1 MSAVMKASVAGE
13 LVEADEFFAPTPYGL
28 IDGLFGQ
35 YNAMRARVER
45 LSALMD
51 DENGMALGYFKT
63 GNANDD
69 SRFPDASRLFRV
81 GPAIK
86 ALDADFWQRTL
97 NLTDVYNAMPQK
109 RRDEWNESIRE
120 LKTPEFT
127 EDNVSATMEALMAAR
142 GQFLAERVDGIFR
155 GLSGEH
161 VTNSPMAFGK
171 RMILSYMF
179 SDWGG
184 VNSSKSGLVN
194 DLRAIIAKFMGRD
207 EPHWAASEQVLK
219 AGMGR
224 HGEWMSVD
232 GGALRIRVYLKGT
245 AHLEVHPDM
254 AWRLNAILANL
265 YPRVIPASSR
275 TKPPKRTKTFTMMG
289 RPLPF
294 AVLALLA
301 GCVNRG
307 TNDVSLGY
315 CKESE
320 IKPARK
326 EAIRVLESIG
336 GAMQPDGLTIR
347 FGYDPRDVLRE
358 IQVSG
363 CVPDRVSHQ
372 YYPTPET
379 VARAA
384 VDMLDAGELGDC
396 TFLEPSAGQ
405 GAIASMLPPDFTQC
419 VEISGLH
426 CTILEAKGYKVAQ
439 GDFLVWAEKA
449 SSESRLFDRVCMN
462 PPYSEG
468 RYLAHLQA
476 AASLLAPGGR
486 VVCILPA
493 SQRGKDL
500 IPGLD
505 YEWSPVFANQFAGTS
520 IDVAIYAGSKAA

>member
-1 MSAVMKASVAGE
+1 MNAMLKETVSGE
-13 LVEADEFFAPTPYGL
+13 LVNEEPFFAPSPYGL

-35 YNAMRARVER
+35 YNAMRARIER

-51 DENGMALGYFKT
+51 DENGMALGYFRT

-69 SRFPDASRLFRV
+69 HRFPDASRLFLV

-127 EDNVSATMEALMAAR
+127 EDNVAATMEALMSAR

-171 RMILSYMF
+171 RMIIGYVYSEY
-179 SDWGG
+179 GG
-184 VNSSKSGLVN
+184 IGETKSGLIN
-194 DLRAIIAKFMGRD
+194 DLRCIIAKFMGRD
-207 EPHWAASEQVLK
+207 EPRWNASRRMIETCK
-219 AGMGR
+219 AE
-224 HGEWMSVD
+224 HGVWHSLD
-232 GGALRIRVYLKGT
+232 GGSLRIRCYLKGT

-254 AWRLNAILANL
+254 AWRLNAILHTL
-265 YPRVIPASSR
+265 YPRAIPANYR
-275 TKPPKRTKTFTMMG
+275 TKPPKQAKTFTMMG

-294 AVLALLA
+294 AVLTILDDMRIK
-301 GCVNRG
+301 GCRATYG
-307 TNDVSLGY
+307 YAQTDKASSKEVS
-315 CKESE
+315 
-320 IKPARK
+320 
-326 EAIRVLESIG
+326 RVLESIG
-336 GAMQPDGLTIR
+336 GVRDDGGWS
-347 FGYDPRDVLRE
+347 FDYDPTDVIRE
-358 IQVSG
+358 IRMSG
-363 CVPDRVSHQ
+363 CIPDRVSHQ
-372 YYPTPET
+372 FYPTPEA

-384 VDMLDAGELGDC
+384 VALADIGPDDVC
-396 TFLEPSAGQ
+396 LEPSAGQ
-405 GAIASMLPPDFTQC
+405 GGLADYMPKDRTRC
-419 VEISGLH
+419 VEISKLH
-426 CTILEAKGYKVAQ
+426 CAILSGKGFERVTCA
-439 GDFLVWAEKA
+439 DFLTWAA
-449 SSESRLFDRVCMN
+449 SETGRSYDRILMN

-468 RYLAHLQA
+468 RWLAHLQA
-476 AASLLAPGGR
+476 ASSLLAPGGR

-500 IPGLD
+500 IPGLA